1 MDLKK
6 SANNSLTL
14 GDKELKTKD
23 NKITL
28 SSGMSC
34 DLTPALYSLIF
45 LSKPENYDDQDLKN
59 VYKNYFRNEYTY
71 SKS

>member
-34 DLTPALYSLIF
+34 DLTPALYSSNF
-45 LSKPENYDDQDLKN
+45 S
-59 VYKNYFRNEYTY
+59 
-71 SKS
+71 